1 MGTKSYVKPIC
12 DPRVLSHLSV
22 GLCVN
27 TNEIQ
32 SPCAKEVKIVGR
44 SKEIEKIT
52 KECEKIRKEREK
64 TLSEKD
70 KKLADEI
77 LENSDDS
84 YDDH

>member
-32 SPCAKEVKIVGR
+32 SPCAKEVGVSKAYVKIKDGV
-44 SKEIEKIT
+44 
-52 KECEKIRKEREK
+52 RKESEK
-64 TLSEKD
+64 TISEKD
-70 KKLADEI
+70 KKILDEC
-77 LENSDDS
+77 LMDF
-84 YDDH
+84 

>member
-32 SPCAKEVKIVGR
+32 SPCGFSDFVCADRIKKI
-44 SKEIEKIT
+44 I
-52 KECEKIRKEREK
+52 KECERLEK
-64 TLSEKD
+64 DTYETLSEKD
-70 KKLADEI
+70 KKILDEI
-77 LENSDDS
+77 VENFDDS
-84 YDDH
+84 HDDH